1 MGTRDARL
9 SGAAKDPAVPTTGCG
24 LSEQIV
30 EGTATA
36 GEGVESGCDRL
47 IGRIE
52 PPIGWLVFNNA
63 ERRNAISTDMWAAM
77 AKVLGRFAADSRVRV
92 VVLVGAGDKAFVSGA
107 DISEFEKQRSTP
119 EAEAVYGRLSATA
132 LQALSELGKPS
143 IAMIRGFCIGGG
155 MTVALTCDL
164 RIAAE
169 GSQFGIPAARLGLG
183 YGYEGLLKLVGLV
196 GPANAKEIMLTARR
210 FQSDE
215 ALRIGLINRVAAPDQ
230 LEALVR
236 EYAVMIGANAP
247 LTMNAAKLAV
257 DEALKDPADRDLARV
272 TAAVRACFASED
284 FTEGRRA
291 FMEKRA
297 PRFQGR

>member
-1 MGTRDARL
+1 VSGQIVD
-9 SGAAKDPAVPTTGCG
+9 GAAEV
-24 LSEQIV
+24 
-30 EGTATA
+30 A
-36 GEGVESGCDRL
+36 GDRVESGCERL

-77 AKVLGRFAADSRVRV
+77 ANVLQAFEADSRVRV
-92 VVLVGAGDKAFVSGA
+92 VVLAGAGDKAFVSGA

-119 EAEAVYGRLSATA
+119 EAEAEYSRLSATA
-132 LQALSELGKPS
+132 IKALSGLGKPS
-143 IAMIRGFCIGGG
+143 IAMIRGFCVGGG
-155 MTVALTCDL
+155 MTVALACDL

-169 GSQFGIPAARLGLG
+169 GSQFAIPAARLGLG
-183 YGYEGLLKLVGLV
+183 YGYEGLVKLVGLV
-196 GPANAKEIMLTARR
+196 GPAYAKEIMFTARR
-210 FQSDE
+210 LRTDD
-215 ALRIGLINRVAAPDQ
+215 ALRIGLINRVAAADQ

-236 EYAVMIGANAP
+236 EYADMMGANAP

-257 DEALKDPADRDLARV
+257 DEAQKDPTDRDLDRV

-284 FTEGRRA
+284 FIEGRRA

-297 PRFQGR
+297 PHFQGH

>member
-1 MGTRDARL
+1 LPKQRPEFETARFGV
-9 SGAAKDPAVPTTGCG
+9 SG
-24 LSEQIV
+24 QIV
-30 EGTATA
+30 GAGPEMA
-36 GEGVESGCDRL
+36 GEGVESGCERL

-63 ERRNAISTDMWAAM
+63 ERRNAISTEMWAAM
-77 AKVLGRFAADSRVRV
+77 AKVLHAFEADARVRV

-107 DISEFEKQRSTP
+107 DISEFEKQRATP
-119 EAEAVYGRLSATA
+119 EAEAEYGRRSGLAI
-132 LQALSELGKPS
+132 QALSGLGVPS

-155 MTVALTCDL
+155 MTVALACDL

-169 GSQFGIPAARLGLG
+169 GSQFGVPAARLGLG
-183 YGYEGLLKLVGLV
+183 YGYEGLVKLVGLV
-196 GPANAKEIMLTARR
+196 GPAYAKEIMFTARR
-210 FQSDE
+210 LQTDE
-215 ALRIGLINRVAAPDQ
+215 ALRIGLINRVAAADQ

-236 EYAVMIGANAP
+236 EYADMIGANAP
-247 LTMNAAKLAV
+247 LTMKAAKLAV

-272 TAAVRACFASED
+272 TAAVRACFASDD
-284 FTEGRRA
+284 FIEGRRA